1 MSGKKDIYAIIKFFV
16 TILPNQGEYTVFV
29 EKAEVFARSGM
40 RILLDNEILRSDDS
54 VYKDKLTKDA
64 VSQIKAY
71 TEGTSRLSPCP
82 PQPHFCAAAQSSSLQ
97 LVRKT
102 SSLPPGSSSCQPAE
116 VRCSTVMEGW

>member
-71 TEGTSRLSPCP
+71 IQEHFDGLIPKVREIMENPIDGFLLQELTE
-82 PQPHFCAAAQSSSLQ
+82 
-97 LVRKT
+97 
-102 SSLPPGSSSCQPAE
+102 
-116 VRCSTVMEGW
+116 